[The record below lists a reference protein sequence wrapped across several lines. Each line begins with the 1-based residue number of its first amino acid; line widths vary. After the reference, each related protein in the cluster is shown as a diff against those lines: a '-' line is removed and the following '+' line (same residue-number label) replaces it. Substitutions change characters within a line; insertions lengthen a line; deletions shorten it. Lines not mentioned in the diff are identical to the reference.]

1 MKKWWVLS
9 FYLVILIIGLF
20 NKDLIFAWIQKS
32 DPSDL
37 PLMFFLSVLTA
48 AIPFIPFTLFA
59 GLMGA
64 KYGVLIGTLINWT
77 GGFLAAILYFFLAR
91 IFFRNHFS
99 HYLKRINRIQRFQ
112 HMLEKNAFIAILLVR
127 LSAILP
133 PPVVNI
139 YTGVSNISFGTY
151 FTATAFGLMP
161 PMFMVAFS
169 GKQIFSSI
177 LFLSIGLCIYVLFL
191 LCIFLVYRYWSM
203 QTSKL
208 N

>member
-1 MKKWWVLS
+1 MKKWWVLL
-9 FYLVILIIGLF
+9 FYLALLILGLIY
-20 NKDLIFAWIQKS
+20 KDSIFTWVQKS

-64 KYGVLIGTLINWT
+64 KYGVLVGTLINWT
-77 GGFLAAILYFFLAR
+77 GGFSAAILYFFLAR
-91 IFFRNHFS
+91 IFFRNYCS
-99 HYLKRINRIQRFQ
+99 HYLKRINRIHKFQ

-151 FTATAFGLMP
+151 LTATAFGLMP
-161 PMFMVAFS
+161 PMFMIAFS
-169 GKQIFSSI
+169 GEQAFSSI
-177 LFLSIGLCIYVLFL
+177 LNLSIGICIYVLFL
-191 LCIFLVYRYWSM
+191 LCIFLVYRFWSI